1 VPQITRSSSHWKE
14 ADSLWPTAHSEERT
28 GGKSEP
34 MILAGAIGMTLV
46 LGFAALLFV
55 VLSVKKQ
62 GGSSKSSNAK

>member
-1 VPQITRSSSHWKE
+1 
-14 ADSLWPTAHSEERT
+14 
-28 GGKSEP
+28 